1 MFALLG
7 IEPAFVQAA
16 FRVGDSA
23 TQIITPLNPYLIV
36 LLTMVRRYEPEAGF
50 GTLISRLLPFVVP
63 FWVAWVLV
71 LTVFYVGD
79 IPPGPGAGIHLGG

>member
-1 MFALLG
+1 M
-7 IEPAFVQAA
+7 QAA

-50 GTLISRLLPFVVP
+50 GTLIARLLPFVVP
-63 FWVAWVLV
+63 FWTRGCWCSPSSTSVTSRPA
-71 LTVFYVGD
+71 
-79 IPPGPGAGIHLGG
+79 PAPGCT